1 MGKLKTEKLLTFAIV
16 LEFVMILIGV
26 VAFDVIIE
34 NKHAANSVLTERVSL
49 LSPDTPEQVFSEK
62 EPIIEVEKTSAQWAT
77 QIQDVAKDT
86 WNHKVSFDVAEDI
99 FIFANLWSEHFDI
112 DLETVLAQCG
122 QESWFTPGL
131 SPKNK
136 NGTCDYGVMG
146 VNDLG
151 IIDFNNAHWK
161 NPVTVEQVQ
170 HDINIGIMVGCWNY
184 ANKRRILEGWGVPT
198 TEENILYAYNGGQGR
213 VRENRVPEK
222 TKKYYQD
229 VQNLKT
235 LFL

>member
-1 MGKLKTEKLLTFAIV
+1 MKTEKLLTLAIAFEFFV
-16 LEFVMILIGV
+16 LALGGAIFILGKQH
-26 VAFDVIIE
+26 APIE
-34 NKHAANSVLTERVSL
+34 NQKVVLPNIELPREDKVVDL
-49 LSPDTPEQVFSEK
+49 PV
-62 EPIIEVEKTSAQWAT
+62 EVEKTTAQWAF
-77 QIQDVAKDT
+77 QIQDVASDV
-86 WNHKVSFDVAEDI
+86 WNYDVEYDIAEDI
-99 FIFANLWSEHFDI
+99 YIYSNIWAQFYDI
-112 DLETVLAQCG
+112 DIETVLAQCG

-131 SPKNK
+131 SPQNK
-136 NGTCDYGVMG
+136 NGTKDYGVMG

-161 NPVTVEQVQ
+161 APVTVEQVQ

-184 ANKRRILEGWGVPT
+184 ANKRRILEGWGIPA

-213 VRENRVPEK
+213 VRDNRVPEK

-229 VQNLKT
+229 VQNIKT